1 VILESFQQQ
10 RTAQNG
16 RVQNGESHQNPELL
30 LFSANTQPL
39 QMQDQKSLTS
49 QVVELKLDSPP
60 STPKIFP
67 VPQTVVE
74 IAKPA
79 PEVFLT
85 GFGTQYPP
93 WLHGPEELEKFIRA
107 TYDSGDNAGYEHLSF
122 KGTHS

>member
-1 VILESFQQQ
+1 
-10 RTAQNG
+10 
-16 RVQNGESHQNPELL
+16 
-30 LFSANTQPL
+30 
-39 QMQDQKSLTS
+39 MQDQKSLTS

-60 STPKIFP
+60 RTPKIFP
-67 VPQTVVE
+67 VLQTVVE

-93 WLHGPEELEKFIRA
+93 WLHGPEELEKLIRA

-122 KGTHS
+122 KGNRS